1 MDHRIDWLLGSGE
14 PWTRYR
20 TLVDLLGETED
31 SREVSKARQ
40 EMLDHPQ
47 VRELVDI
54 ARTWPGYPLKRH
66 NDARHPLY
74 AISTLADFGA
84 KSGDPGIGEVVESVQ
99 KHRSPQGM
107 FETKVLIPQAFGG
120 SGQEDWTWMLCD
132 SPTLLYSL
140 HLFGGI
146 DKEYLSES
154 VESLSKLAADNGW
167 HCGVSPELG
176 QFKGPGRRE
185 DPCPMANVYALKTL
199 SVFEDFDEKSARK
212 GTGMLL
218 QHWQLRKE
226 RKYFLFGMGTD
237 FSKIKY
243 PFIWYDIL
251 HVMEV
256 LSRFSWTYQDP
267 GYLEMLDV
275 ITRQANQDGMYTA
288 GSMYMAWKGWSF
300 ADKKIPSPWL
310 TFLVM
315 RIEKRSITR
324 LN

>member
-1 MDHRIDWLLGSGE
+1 MDHRLDWLLASGE

-20 TLVDLLGETED
+20 TLVDLIGEAED
-31 SREVSKARQ
+31 SREVCKARQ

-47 VRELVDI
+47 FQELVEK
-54 ARTWPGYPLKRH
+54 AKTWPGYPLKRH

-84 KSGDPGIGEVVESVQ
+84 QSGDPGIREIVEGVL
-99 KHRSPQGM
+99 KHQSPEGM
-107 FETKVLIPQAFGG
+107 LKTLVLIPRAFGG

-140 HLFGGI
+140 HLLEGKATDDLNKTIECLSGLI
-146 DKEYLSES
+146 TDK
-154 VESLSKLAADNGW
+154 GW
-167 HCGVSPELG
+167 PCSASPALG
-176 QFKGPGRRE
+176 KFKGPGRRE
-185 DPCPMANVYALKTL
+185 DPCPIANVYALKAL
-199 SVFEDFDEKSARK
+199 SVSGDLPEEAARK

-218 QHWQLRKE
+218 RHWQLRKE

-237 FSKIKY
+237 FSKLKY
-243 PFIWYDIL
+243 PFVWYDIL
-251 HVMEV
+251 HVIDV
-256 LSRFSWTYQDP
+256 LSRFSWTHQDP
-267 GYLEMLDV
+267 GYLEMLEV

-315 RIEKRSITR
+315 RIEKRSGIW